1 MEKELEQDLEQQ
13 DNRLWNANYIKV
25 WTGNFLLYFAFM
37 LLTPLLPMYLSD
49 TYGAGKHVIGLVLS
63 GYALAALLIR
73 PFSGFFVDSF
83 PRKMMLLIFYFLTA
97 AFFGGYL
104 IAGSLTA
111 FALFRMLHGA
121 PFGAT
126 GVSLSTVAIDV
137 LPPSRRAEGIGY
149 YGLSNNIA
157 TAISPG
163 IAMFLFGRYH
173 DYRMLFWLSLACS
186 LLGIVVLSTL
196 RVRNRML
203 EIDKQP
209 LSLDRFLM
217 VKGWAPFLVVFTVAF
232 AYSVVS
238 TYVAIYAREK
248 MGITTG
254 TGLFFTLFAIGL
266 IVSRLTGSRSLRKG
280 QIVRNASLGILVSI
294 SGFIIFAA
302 VQNPIGYYLA
312 PLVIGLGNGHL
323 WPAFQMM
330 FINMA
335 PHSQR
340 GTANSTILT
349 GWDLGMGVG
358 MLIGGVL
365 AEHYGYS
372 AAFWGGVSLYA
383 LGVIFYF
390 TYVRGYYKRNKLHD

>member
-1 MEKELEQDLEQQ
+1 MEEQTKEK
-13 DNRLWNANYIKV
+13 LWNANYIKV
-25 WTGNFLLYFAFM
+25 WTGNFLMYFAFM
-37 LLTPLLPMYLSD
+37 LLTPLLPLYLSD
-49 TYGAGKHVIGLVLS
+49 TYGADKQVIGLVLS
-63 GYALAALLIR
+63 GYALAALCIR

-104 IAGSLTA
+104 VAGSLTT
-111 FALFRMLHGA
+111 FAVFRMLHGA

-137 LPPSRRAEGIGY
+137 LPSSRRAEGIGY

-163 IAMFLFGRYH
+163 VAMFLFAKYES
-173 DYRMLFWLSLACS
+173 YEMLFWLALICS
-186 LLGIVVLSTL
+186 VLGIIVVSTIHVRE
-196 RVRNRML
+196 RVL

-209 LSLDRFLM
+209 ISLDRFLM
-217 VKGWAPFLVVFTVAF
+217 LKGWAPFLVIFTVAF

-238 TYVAIYAREK
+238 TYVAIYGRDEL
-248 MGITTG
+248 GITGG

-280 QIVRNASLGILVSI
+280 LILRNASLGIVVSI
-294 SGFIIFAA
+294 SGFVIFAA
-302 VQNPIGYYLA
+302 VHNPIGYYLA

-323 WPAFQMM
+323 WPAFQMI

-340 GTANSTILT
+340 GTANSTLLT
-349 GWDLGMGVG
+349 SWDLGMGAG
-358 MLIGGVL
+358 MLLGGTL
-365 AEHYGYS
+365 AEHFGYHL
-372 AAFWGGVSLYA
+372 AFWGGVMLYA
-383 LGVIFYF
+383 LGVLFYF
-390 TYVRGYYKRNKLHD
+390 VFVRQYYTRNKLHD

>member
-1 MEKELEQDLEQQ
+1 MEQEK
-13 DNRLWNANYIKV
+13 LWNSNYLKV
-25 WTGNFLLYFAFM
+25 WTGNFLMYFSFM
-37 LLTPLLPMYLSD
+37 LLMPLLPLYLSD
-49 TYGAGKHVIGLVLS
+49 TYGADKEMIGLVLS

-97 AFFGGYL
+97 LFFGGYL
-104 IAGSLTA
+104 LAGSLSV
-111 FALFRMLHGA
+111 FAAFRMLHGA

-137 LPPSRRAEGIGY
+137 LPSSRRAEGIGY

-157 TAISPG
+157 TAIGPG
-163 IAMFLFGRYH
+163 VAMFLFARYQS
-173 DYRMLFWLSLACS
+173 YEMLFWMSFIVSALGLA
-186 LLGIVVLSTL
+186 VVSTVHVKDRTL
-196 RVRNRML
+196 VL
-203 EIDKQP
+203 DKQP

-217 VKGWAPFLVVFTVAF
+217 LKGLVPMFTVFTVGF

-238 TYVAIYAREK
+238 TYVAIYGRDEL
-248 MGITTG
+248 GITAG

-280 QIVRNASLGILVSI
+280 LIVRNASLGILVSI
-294 SGFIIFAA
+294 SGFALFAA
-302 VQNPIGYYLA
+302 VHHPVCYYLA
-312 PLVIGLGNGHL
+312 PFVIGLGNGHL
-323 WPAFQMM
+323 WPAFQMI

-358 MLIGGVL
+358 MLAGGAV
-365 AEHYGYS
+365 AERFGYHT
-372 AAFWGGVSLYA
+372 AFWTAVGVYA
-383 LGVIFYF
+383 LGVLFYF
-390 TYVRGYYKRNKLHD
+390 TVVRGYYYRNKLHD

>member
-1 MEKELEQDLEQQ
+1 MEQEK
-13 DNRLWNANYIKV
+13 LWNSNYLKV
-25 WTGNFLLYFAFM
+25 WTGNFLMYFSFM
-37 LLTPLLPMYLSD
+37 LLMPLLPLYLSD
-49 TYGAGKHVIGLVLS
+49 TYGADKEMIGLVLS

-97 AFFGGYL
+97 LFFGGYL
-104 IAGSLTA
+104 LAGSLSM
-111 FALFRMLHGA
+111 FAAFRMLHGA

-137 LPPSRRAEGIGY
+137 LPSSRRAEGIGY

-157 TAISPG
+157 TAIGPG
-163 IAMFLFGRYH
+163 VAMFLFARYQS
-173 DYRMLFWLSLACS
+173 YEMLFWMSFIVSA
-186 LLGIVVLSTL
+186 LGLVVVSTVHVKDRTL
-196 RVRNRML
+196 VL
-203 EIDKQP
+203 DKQP

-217 VKGWAPFLVVFTVAF
+217 LKGLVPMLTVFTVGF

-238 TYVAIYAREK
+238 TYVAIYGRDEL
-248 MGITTG
+248 GITAG

-280 QIVRNASLGILVSI
+280 LIVRNASLGILVSI
-294 SGFIIFAA
+294 SGFALFAA
-302 VQNPIGYYLA
+302 VHHPVCYYLA
-312 PLVIGLGNGHL
+312 PFVIGLGNGHL
-323 WPAFQMM
+323 WPAFQMI

-349 GWDLGMGVG
+349 GWDLGMGIG
-358 MLIGGVL
+358 MLVGGAV
-365 AEHYGYS
+365 AERFGYHT
-372 AAFWGGVSLYA
+372 AFWTAVGVYA
-383 LGVIFYF
+383 LGVLFYF
-390 TYVRGYYKRNKLHD
+390 AVVRGYYYRNKLHD